1 MKPDSYNCL
10 VNGKWISSSD
20 GKTFEDFNPADSR
33 DIVGIFPDLAVQDVS
48 AAVDAAAKAL
58 PGWRALG
65 MAKRAQVL
73 EKAAQVLEK
82 RLEEVAQALTREEGK
97 TLMESRGETARAVAI
112 LKFYAAEGSRPL
124 GEVIPSA
131 NPKTL
136 LYTTRVPLGVVSLIT
151 PWNFPVAI
159 PMWKMAP
166 ALIFGNTVVLKPA
179 SLAPLTSILLGKVM
193 EEAGVPPGVV
203 NVVTTR
209 RRDAG
214 EVLVKHPEI
223 KALSFTGSAETGRHL
238 AKIACENGKKY
249 QLEMGGKNPVIVA
262 EDADL
267 DQAAELTVSGTM
279 RSAGEK
285 CTATSRAIVV
295 GRAHREFTG
304 KVVTRVKAL
313 KLGPGTDPDSYLGPV
328 ISEEARQSI
337 LSLIE
342 AGKKEGAKLLAGGS
356 IPKGGQFAHGFYVE
370 PTVFDEVSPKARIAR
385 EEIFGPVLAIIPAG
399 TLAEAIAIANDVEYG
414 LSASLFTK
422 DLNSVLDYAEQI
434 EAGLVRVN
442 GETAGV
448 EPHAPFGGMKGS
460 SSYSR
465 EQGRAAMEF
474 YTQIK
479 TVYVDRAG
487 K

>member
-1 MKPDSYNCL
+1 MAAKEYKCL
-10 VNGKWISSSD
+10 IDGKWVGASD
-20 GKTFEDFNPADSR
+20 GKTFEDINPADTR
-33 DIVGIFPDLAVQDVS
+33 DIVGTFPDLTKEDVT
-48 AAVDAAAKAL
+48 AAADAAARAL
-58 PGWRALG
+58 TGWRALG
-65 MAKRAQVL
+65 PAKRAAIL
-73 EKAAQVLEK
+73 EKAAQILES

-97 TLMESRGETARAVAI
+97 TLMESRGETARGVAI
-112 LKFYAAEGSRPL
+112 LKFYAAEGQRAF

-136 LYTTRVPLGVVSLIT
+136 LFTNRVPLGVVSLIT

-166 ALIFGNTVVLKPA
+166 ALIFGNTVLLKPA
-179 SLAPLTSILLGKVM
+179 SFAPLTSILLGEVM
-193 EEAGVPPGVV
+193 AQAGIPAGVL
-203 NVVTTR
+203 NVLTTR

-214 EVLVKHPEI
+214 EVLVKHP
-223 KALSFTGSAETGRHL
+223 AVRGLSFTGSSEAGRHL
-238 AKIACENGKKY
+238 ASLACQMGKKY

-262 EDADL
+262 EDANL
-267 DQAAELTVSGTM
+267 DQAAELTVSGAM

-295 GRAHREFTG
+295 KSVAKEFTE
-304 KVVTRVKAL
+304 KVVKRVQAL
-313 KLGPGTDPDSYLGPV
+313 KLGPGTDKDAYLGPL
-328 ISEEARQSI
+328 ISEEARDSV
-337 LSLIE
+337 LSYIE
-342 AGKKEGAKLLAGGS
+342 AGKKEGAKLLTGGGT
-356 IPKGGQFAHGFYVE
+356 PKDKALANGFYVE
-370 PTVFDEVSPKARIAR
+370 PTVFDHVNPTSRIAQ
-385 EEIFGPVLAIIPAG
+385 EEIFGPVLAIIPAPG
-399 TLAEAIAIANDVEYG
+399 LPEAIAIANAVDFG
-414 LSASLFTK
+414 LSASLFTRG
-422 DLNSVLDYAEQI
+422 LNSVLDYIDQI
-434 EAGLVRVN
+434 DAGLIRVN

-479 TVYVDRAG
+479 TIYVDAAG